1 MFLNFF
7 IYLFTPL
14 IFNSTP
20 SYSITASSTDG
31 LNMRSLSNTASS
43 TTDVSAYSEGDLFI
57 CAFCAIAVSFIII
70 GTIVLMAS
78 QTV

>member
-1 MFLNFF
+1 
-7 IYLFTPL
+7 
-14 IFNSTP
+14 
-20 SYSITASSTDG
+20 
-31 LNMRSLSNTASS
+31 MRSLSNTASP
-43 TTDVSAYSEGDLFI
+43 TTDVSACSEGDLFI